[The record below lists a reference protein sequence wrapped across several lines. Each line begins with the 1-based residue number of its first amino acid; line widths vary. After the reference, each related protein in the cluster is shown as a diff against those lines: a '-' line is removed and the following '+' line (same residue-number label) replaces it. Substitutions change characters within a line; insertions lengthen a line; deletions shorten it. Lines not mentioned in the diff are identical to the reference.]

1 MKTLKYVEYFP
12 LTLTLSRRGNF
23 YSLREKVGMRVFK
36 KLNC

>member
-12 LTLTLSRRGNF
+12 LTLSLSRRGNVF
-23 YSLREKVGMRVFK
+23 SLWEKFGMRVFK